1 MLKRVILALVLA
13 FSSLAPAM
21 AAEPAPELRALLDG
35 FYGLRRVALG
45 YLRAEN
51 PDLAAIEI
59 ERLRAR
65 WTADVKKLPTALA
78 SDRDLA
84 AALTATDAA
93 VAESL
98 AAIDAVD
105 GTKARTRLR
114 DAATALD
121 AWRRG
126 HDYRQFSDCIG
137 EIGAAYGQLDAFR
150 ATSPNLADEA
160 TREHILAAVG
170 VTDTALAHCD
180 EQAPPNMQREAE
192 FRRLIDGMR
201 ASLRQMPDALRQR
214 DNDYLHRLLI
224 EQRAFNELLA
234 FRFG

>member
-1 MLKRVILALVLA
+1 MLTSPDNTPRPAPEL
-13 FSSLAPAM
+13 FDAPAM

-98 AAIDAVD
+98 AAIDAGD

-126 HDYRQFSDCIG
+126 HDYRQEQLPFFFQAQIL
-137 EIGAAYGQLDAFR
+137 EI
-150 ATSPNLADEA
+150 TSSS
-160 TREHILAAVG
+160 
-170 VTDTALAHCD
+170 TA
-180 EQAPPNMQREAE
+180 
-192 FRRLIDGMR
+192 
-201 ASLRQMPDALRQR
+201 SS
-214 DNDYLHRLLI
+214 
-224 EQRAFNELLA
+224 
-234 FRFG
+234 